1 MSRALPFAYARNPG
15 KVSFA
20 MSQPQSGLPIGAVL
34 PQNELPADPEA
45 VRRYLTH
52 LDREGYAGVMAY
64 DHVLGADTSSRP
76 GWRGAYDLDDP
87 FLEVLTAFAWA
98 AAFTE
103 RLELVTGVL
112 VLPQRQTALVA
123 KQAATIDLLSGG
135 RMRLGVG
142 IGWNQVEYEA
152 LDEDFH
158 NRGRRLEEQIA
169 VMRALWTDRVVDF
182 DGKWHRIDRAGI
194 LPPPVQRPIPIWIG
208 ASAEVAI
215 RRAARIADGFFPQG
229 APGDR
234 METMLGWLVDEL
246 ERQGRDRAAFGIEPR
261 ITVSTGSDDEWRRQA
276 AWWRDHG
283 ATQLALVTAG
293 GGSPTLDAHLDR
305 LDRARAAIREEIG

>member
-1 MSRALPFAYARNPG
+1 MS
-15 KVSFA
+15 
-20 MSQPQSGLPIGAVL
+20 MSVTEGAHGLPIGAVL
-34 PQNELPADPEA
+34 PQNELPDDPDA

-52 LDREGYAGVMAY
+52 LDREGYASVLAY
-64 DHVLGADTSSRP
+64 DHVLGADASTRP
-76 GWRGAYDLDDP
+76 GWRGSYDADDP

-123 KQAATIDLLSGG
+123 KQAATIDMLSGG
-135 RMRLGVG
+135 RLRLGVG

-152 LDEDFH
+152 LGEPFG
-158 NRGRRLEEQIA
+158 NRGRRFEEQIA
-169 VMRALWTDRVVDF
+169 VLRALWTDRIVDF
-182 DGKWHRIDRAGI
+182 DGEWHRIDRAGI
-194 LPPPVQRPIPIWIG
+194 LPLPVQRPIPVWIG

-229 APGDR
+229 GPGEK
-234 METMLGWLVDEL
+234 MVQMLGWLDDEL
-246 ERQGRDRAAFGIEPR
+246 DRQGRDRSAFGIEPR
-261 ITVSTGSDDEWRRQA
+261 ISVSSGTADDWRRQA

-293 GGSPTLDAHLDR
+293 GGFATLDEHTAA
-305 LDRARAAIREEIG
+305 LDRARDAIREEVG

>member
-1 MSRALPFAYARNPG
+1 MSTSPSEA
-15 KVSFA
+15 S
-20 MSQPQSGLPIGAVL
+20 SGLPIGAVL
-34 PQNELPADPEA
+34 PQNELPTDPDA
-45 VRRYLTH
+45 IRRYLTH
-52 LDREGYAGVMAY
+52 LDREGYAGVLAY
-64 DHVLGADTSSRP
+64 DHVLGADSTPRP
-76 GWRGAYDLDDP
+76 GWSGANDADDP

-142 IGWNQVEYEA
+142 IGWNQVEYQA
-152 LDEDFH
+152 LDEPFG
-158 NRGRRLEEQIA
+158 NRGRRFEEQIA
-169 VMRALWTDRVVDF
+169 VLRALWTERIVDL
-182 DGKWHRIDRAGI
+182 DGQWHRIDRAGI
-194 LPPPVQRPIPIWIG
+194 LPLPVQKPIPVWIG

-229 APGDR
+229 GPGPK
-234 METMLGWLVDEL
+234 METMLSWLDDEL
-246 ERQGRDRAAFGIEPR
+246 AREGRDRSTFGIEPR
-261 ITVSTGSDDEWRRQA
+261 IPVSTGTADDWRLQA

-283 ATQLALVTAG
+283 ATRLALVTAG
-293 GGSPTLDAHLDR
+293 GGFATLDEHVEALDQ
-305 LDRARAAIREEIG
+305 ARAAIREEIG

>member
-1 MSRALPFAYARNPG
+1 MSSSPSEISPG
-15 KVSFA
+15 F
-20 MSQPQSGLPIGAVL
+20 PIGAVM
-34 PQNELPADPEA
+34 PQNELPEDPDA

-52 LDREGYAGVMAY
+52 LDQEGYAAVIAY
-64 DHVLGADTSSRP
+64 DHVLGADASTRP
-76 GWRGAYDLDDP
+76 SWSGSYDADDP

-152 LDEDFH
+152 LDEPFG
-158 NRGRRLEEQIA
+158 NRGRRFEEQIA
-169 VMRALWTDRVVDF
+169 VLRALWTDTVVDI
-182 DGKWHRIDRAGI
+182 DGQWHRIDRAGI
-194 LPPPVQRPIPIWIG
+194 LPLPVQRPIPVWIG

-229 APGDR
+229 GPGAK
-234 METMLGWLVDEL
+234 METMLGWLDDEL
-246 ERQGRDRAAFGIEPR
+246 EQHGRDRAAFGIEPR
-261 ITVSTGSDDEWRRQA
+261 IPVSTGDTGDWRRQA

-283 ATQLALVTAG
+283 ATRISLVSAG
-293 GGSPTLDAHLDR
+293 GGYATLDEHAAA
-305 LDRARAAIREEIG
+305 LDRARAAIIEEVG